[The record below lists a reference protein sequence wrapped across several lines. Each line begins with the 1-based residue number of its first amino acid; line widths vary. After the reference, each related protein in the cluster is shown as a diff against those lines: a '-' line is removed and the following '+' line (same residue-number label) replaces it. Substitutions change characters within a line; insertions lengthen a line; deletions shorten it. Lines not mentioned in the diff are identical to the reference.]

1 MDEQDFPK
9 QDPQQNNPYTGA
21 PGFSPYPEEPR
32 KLKHSGPGIASF
44 VIAMVTIVGYIVSF
58 IVAAVLIGQEVHV
71 TITLADRGGEGFLFL
86 GLSVLA
92 LAALNLIGLVV
103 GIIGLALR
111 GRRKVF
117 GIIGTIIN
125 GLILLMFVLLI
136 VVVLAD
142 VGALS

>member
-44 VIAMVTIVGYIVSF
+44 VIAMVTIAGYIVSF
-58 IVAAVLIGQEVHV
+58 IVAGALVGPVVNEPLTFNDQ
-71 TITLADRGGEGFLFL
+71 GGEGFLFL

-92 LAALNLIGLVV
+92 LAALNFIGLVV

-136 VVVLAD
+136 AVVLIS
-142 VGALS
+142 VGAL

>member
-9 QDPQQNNPYTGA
+9 QDPQHNNPYAGA

-44 VIAMVTIVGYIVSF
+44 VIAMVTIAGYIVSF
-58 IVAAVLIGQEVHV
+58 IVAGALVGPAVTETSVRNSQL
-71 TITLADRGGEGFLFL
+71 GGAILLL

-92 LAALNLIGLVV
+92 LAALNFIGLVV

-117 GIIGTIIN
+117 GIIGTIVN
-125 GLILLMFVLLI
+125 GLILLVFVLLI
-136 VVVLAD
+136 AVALMSA
-142 VGALS
+142 GAL